1 MNVLTGTSIGDIH
14 ITVYKTVDNK
24 QFFYL
29 KADNKN
35 LIPVLDYLDNS
46 LSYFKTDLC

>member
-1 MNVLTGTSIGDIH
+1 MDLLTGTSIGDIH
-14 ITVYKTVDNK
+14 ITVFQTADNM

-46 LSYFKTDLC
+46 LADFKTDKC

>member
-1 MNVLTGTSIGDIH
+1 MNCLNSTSIGDIH
-14 ITVYKTVDNK
+14 ITVYKTDANIPI
-24 QFFYL
+24 FYL

-46 LSYFKTDLC
+46 LDTFKTDES